1 MKGVF
6 NSFQRLY
13 EALQTNNQT
22 EIERA
27 AAMLD
32 VDLDRLLF
40 GRSDVGSRQQGLDA
54 VSQRIEDEEVEL
66 NTVLTKEIDADL
78 PETISNLA
86 SRQASLQ
93 ASLQLTSKVY
103 KLSLLDFL

>member
-1 MKGVF
+1 MSKLKLGIPKG
-6 NSFQRLY
+6 S
-13 EALQTNNQT
+13 LQDATV
-22 EIERA
+22 ELFARA
-27 AAMLD
+27 G
-32 VDLDRLLF
+32 F
-40 GRSDVGSRQQGLDA
+40 KITVGSRSYYPNID
-54 VSQRIEDEEVEL
+54 DEEIEL